1 MFTMM
6 LQSETHKA
14 ARMSAARAG
23 RQKQEELIRQE
34 FEDAG
39 RQAKRLLDAMSA
51 APNKMDK

>member
-1 MFTMM
+1 M